1 MKTTIYAKDDYA
13 EKITVEYTPAE
24 WIVERDALR
33 RFVLDYGNCAKDRKI
48 AIRMLEG
55 DTVVT
60 EITRM
65 IDKNDYKGSEMMK
78 LKRSKQCLKKISL
91 WSFVEADEYHALKTA
106 MFAIDA
112 LGEIEKELREEAGQ
126 HDFPNDFAVALAIVK
141 KHITK
146 IEEK

>member
-1 MKTTIYAKDDYA
+1 MDGGTIAFCVLPGTWCIYGGGRLKTTIYAKDDYA

-55 DTVVT
+55 NTVVT

-65 IDKNDYKGSEMMK
+65 IDKK
-78 LKRSKQCLKKISL
+78 
-91 WSFVEADEYHALKTA
+91 
-106 MFAIDA
+106 
-112 LGEIEKELREEAGQ
+112 
-126 HDFPNDFAVALAIVK
+126 
-141 KHITK
+141 
-146 IEEK
+146 